1 MKAIQQSDSD
11 YLESFSRLTNF
22 FPRPHSLCL
31 KWSNA
36 EKSINRTKLEN
47 VDRLKP
53 LFLSASDDNMVYDS
67 PSLVS
72 NLPSSSQPRLNPNF
86 FFFFQPWIYFDR
98 NRKVLVEMV
107 LLSLLAT
114 IILIIAPFIF
124 THESGYIFHKKEPFI
139 LLLLLYITWT
149 TEFSLFGIS
158 VPFNPFFY
166 FFHVFI
172 LFQLITKKQNAY

>member
-86 FFFFQPWIYFDR
+86 FFFFSTLNLLWPKQKGFGWNGSVESTCHYYFNHR
-98 NRKVLVEMV
+98 
-107 LLSLLAT
+107 SLY
-114 IILIIAPFIF
+114 F
-124 THESGYIFHKKEPFI
+124 Y
-139 LLLLLYITWT
+139 TWVR
-149 TEFSLFGIS
+149 LHIS
-158 VPFNPFFY
+158 
-166 FFHVFI
+166 
-172 LFQLITKKQNAY
+172 